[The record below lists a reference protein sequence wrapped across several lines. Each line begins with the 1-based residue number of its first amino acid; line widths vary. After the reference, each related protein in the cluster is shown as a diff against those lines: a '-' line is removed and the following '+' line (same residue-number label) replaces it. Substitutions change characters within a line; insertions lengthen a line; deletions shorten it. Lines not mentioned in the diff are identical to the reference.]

1 MHQHTFEAPIVDGPG
16 AKLPGLL
23 GLRSLERH
31 RCILDCAKRQLHFV
45 SEGDVEIKLPSGSV
59 TVPLE
64 KLPSGHLAMVIDDYA
79 RLQAQQGGVTTTP
92 MQLHANMPSDMTE
105 GDIEPKQNSSMIV
118 ETGASSSSNINR
130 D

>member
-1 MHQHTFEAPIVDGPG
+1 M
-16 AKLPGLL
+16 
-23 GLRSLERH
+23 
-31 RCILDCAKRQLHFV
+31 
-45 SEGDVEIKLPSGSV
+45 KLPSGSV

-92 MQLHANMPSDMTE
+92 MQLHANMPSDMTD
-105 GDIEPKQNSSMIV
+105 GDIEPKQNLV
-118 ETGASSSSNINR
+118 ETGASSSSRLTSINE